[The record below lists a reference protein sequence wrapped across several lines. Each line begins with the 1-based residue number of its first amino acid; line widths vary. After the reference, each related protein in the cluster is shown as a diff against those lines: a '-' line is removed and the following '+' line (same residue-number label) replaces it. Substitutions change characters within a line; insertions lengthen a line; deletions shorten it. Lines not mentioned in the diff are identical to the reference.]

1 MEQEL
6 LQEQK
11 KPNALAFKVAII
23 FAAYILLLIALM
35 RILKINPQAIDVPIY
50 QTVISTLLSWATFIY
65 AVFYVQN
72 THKNEL
78 GGYITFGRAFSAGF
92 KTAAYSGL
100 FIAIFMF
107 VYYQILDPGAMQEI
121 LQVAIDK
128 ANGDENQLKGV
139 EMMRSY
145 MPMVTAFSAG
155 LMYSLFGLVVSLITA
170 AIIKKDRPV
179 HFDAQ

>member
-1 MEQEL
+1 MEQQL

-23 FAAYILLLIALM
+23 FSAYILLLIVVM
-35 RILKINPQAIDVPIY
+35 RLLNINPQAIDVPVY

-65 AVFYVQN
+65 AIFYVQT
-72 THKNEL
+72 THKKEL
-78 GGYITFGRAFSAGF
+78 NGFITFGRAFSAGF

-107 VYYQILDPGAMQEI
+107 LYYQFIDPAAMVEMMDIAVQ
-121 LQVAIDK
+121 K
-128 ANGDENQLKGV
+128 ANGDENQIKGI

-155 LMYSLFGLVVSLITA
+155 LMYSIVGLLASLITA
-170 AIIKKDRPV
+170 AIIKKDRPA
-179 HFDAQ
+179 HFEG